1 MSRTLLVSA
10 IISAVG
16 KNHPNLTI
24 SQAAADTIVKSV
36 TETIHASLKTNGHFS
51 LQGFGTFRV
60 AYVILSL
67 YLSLHPPIEAS

>member
-1 MSRTLLVSA
+1 MSRSLLISS

-16 KNHPNLTI
+16 KNHPNLVVT
-24 SQAAADTIVKSV
+24 QAAADTIVKSV

-60 AYVILSL
+60 AYVVFSL
-67 YLSLHPPIEAS
+67 